1 MKNKTSQILL
11 NIILFL
17 MSLCFLMPLMIIIS
31 SSLMGEGALQEYG
44 YSFWPKRI
52 SFEAYQFI
60 FKNPNQIINSY
71 CTTIFVSVTTM
82 GLGTFI
88 MCLTAYPLS
97 KKSYRPRNA
106 VTFLIFF
113 TMLFGG
119 GLIPSYIINTQYLH
133 LGNTYWIYI
142 LPSLCSAWNI
152 IIIRTFFM
160 GIPDALKEA
169 AKIEGASEWRI
180 FFQIIIPLSKAVIAT
195 IALMTLLAKWNDWN
209 TALIYIRDS
218 SKYSLQYLL
227 QRMLRESELIKEMNQ
242 NAAGMI
248 DTSQF
253 DSVATE
259 TIRFAMVII
268 AAGPMLV
275 VFPFFQKYFAKG
287 LTIGA
292 VKG

>member
-1 MKNKTSQILL
+1 
-11 NIILFL
+11 
-17 MSLCFLMPLMIIIS
+17 
-31 SSLMGEGALQEYG
+31 
-44 YSFWPKRI
+44 
-52 SFEAYQFI
+52 
-60 FKNPNQIINSY
+60 
-71 CTTIFVSVTTM
+71 
-82 GLGTFI
+82 
-88 MCLTAYPLS
+88 
-97 KKSYRPRNA
+97 
-106 VTFLIFF
+106 
-113 TMLFGG
+113 
-119 GLIPSYIINTQYLH
+119 
-133 LGNTYWIYI
+133 
-142 LPSLCSAWNI
+142 
-152 IIIRTFFM
+152 M

>member
-142 LPSLCSAWNI
+142 LPSLCSA
-152 IIIRTFFM
+152 
-160 GIPDALKEA
+160 
-169 AKIEGASEWRI
+169 
-180 FFQIIIPLSKAVIAT
+180 
-195 IALMTLLAKWNDWN
+195 
-209 TALIYIRDS
+209 
-218 SKYSLQYLL
+218 
-227 QRMLRESELIKEMNQ
+227 
-242 NAAGMI
+242 
-248 DTSQF
+248 
-253 DSVATE
+253 
-259 TIRFAMVII
+259 
-268 AAGPMLV
+268 
-275 VFPFFQKYFAKG
+275 
-287 LTIGA
+287 
-292 VKG
+292 

>member
-1 MKNKTSQILL
+1 
-11 NIILFL
+11 
-17 MSLCFLMPLMIIIS
+17 
-31 SSLMGEGALQEYG
+31 
-44 YSFWPKRI
+44 
-52 SFEAYQFI
+52 
-60 FKNPNQIINSY
+60 
-71 CTTIFVSVTTM
+71 
-82 GLGTFI
+82 
-88 MCLTAYPLS
+88 
-97 KKSYRPRNA
+97 
-106 VTFLIFF
+106 
-113 TMLFGG
+113 
-119 GLIPSYIINTQYLH
+119 
-133 LGNTYWIYI
+133 
-142 LPSLCSAWNI
+142 
-152 IIIRTFFM
+152 
-160 GIPDALKEA
+160 
-169 AKIEGASEWRI
+169 
-180 FFQIIIPLSKAVIAT
+180 
-195 IALMTLLAKWNDWN
+195 MTLLAKWNDWN